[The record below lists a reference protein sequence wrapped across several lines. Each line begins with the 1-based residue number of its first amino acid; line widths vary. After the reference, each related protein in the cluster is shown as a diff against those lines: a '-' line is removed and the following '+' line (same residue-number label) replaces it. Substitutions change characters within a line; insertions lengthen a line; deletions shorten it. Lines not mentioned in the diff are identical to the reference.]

1 MTIVLDEDNGD
12 SLRING
18 EATINMTIDPSGKTS
33 MTGRYTVSEGAYI
46 LSLNQFIKRRF
57 EIVKDGTITWTGDP
71 TSATLDLSALYTV
84 NTTAEPLLNGAQNV
98 PAGTVQQKFPF
109 EVYLNLDGEMLQ
121 PQIGFKLDMLER
133 DRNAFDGVVYNRINQ
148 INNDESELNKQVM
161 GLLVLNNFIGDNPFS
176 SLQGGSNSPESMAKG
191 AAGKILAQQL
201 NNLAGNLIKG
211 VDINFDFEQRED
223 YTTGVRDDQTN
234 LNVGLSKNL
243 FNDRTTVTVGSSVP
257 VEGSNQNTS
266 GLTGNVTVEYKITR
280 DGRYRLKIYRRND
293 NQTIVDGEVIETG
306 AGFTLVMDY
315 NEFREILQKSRRRG
329 NRSNR
334 STIPRSGPRTESK
347 K

>member
-1 MTIVLDEDNGD
+1 M
-12 SLRING
+12 
-18 EATINMTIDPSGKTS
+18 DPSGKTS
-33 MTGRYTVSEGAYI
+33 MTGRYTVSEGAYV

-57 EIVKDGTITWTGDP
+57 DLVKDGTITWNGDP

-84 NTTAEPLLNGAQNV
+84 TTTAEPLLNGRTNV
-98 PAGTVQQKFPF
+98 PAGTLRQKLPF
-109 EVYLNLDGEMLQ
+109 LVYLNLDGEMLQ
-121 PQIGFKLDMLER
+121 PDISFQLDMPER
-133 DRNAFDGVVYNRINQ
+133 EQNVFDGVVYNRIKQ

-176 SLQGGSNSPESMAKG
+176 SLSSGNSTESMAKG

-201 NNLAGNLIKG
+201 NNIAGNLIKG
-211 VDINFDFEQRED
+211 VDVNFDFEQRED
-223 YTTGVRDDQTN
+223 YTSGVREGSTN
-234 LNVGLSKNL
+234 LNVGLSKSL

-293 NQTIVDGEVIETG
+293 QQTIVDGEVLETG
-306 AGFTLVMDY
+306 VGFTLVMDY
-315 NEFREILQKSRRRG
+315 NEFKEILQKSKRRRY
-329 NRSNR
+329 RP
-334 STIPRSGPRTESK
+334 TPQSGPRNENK
-347 K
+347 R